1 MFLASSVKAED
12 GPILS
17 KELRHIFY
25 PSFVENNGSLPAV
38 ASNPTQPY
46 MAGYMTTDY
55 LSGSPIEDRATA
67 VRVTVSLKGT
77 DNSIIQDGNALGAGI
92 AAQGPSSS
100 GEPWPFGE
108 PWIDYGYTMLLLVD
122 NQYDW
127 PFIQVIC
134 WEVVEWGPNNLW
146 PLEWPVVD
154 IVDYFTWE
162 YPSVLTMDSEVTLIM
177 KWDSN
182 PDVLSYSAIIDDYPE
197 YPLYTLIPNDIQLHY
212 FMLGTVE
219 RENQFWEPMVDLP
232 CTVKFFQF
240 PGAWSNVNIGR
251 VGWHSY
257 LSYPAFIRTG
267 ESSWT
272 NVTFAYSVNGT
283 TSWLD
288 NTVNWGGACYDNV
301 NADYTYQHVHF
312 YPTSDGATLEPD
324 TLLWA
329 SHTLSISATSGGTT
343 DPTPGTYTYGY
354 GSSVTVTAVPDPGY
368 FFNYWILDGEKLR
381 GYGNPLEVTMRSD
394 RTLKACFNKPA
405 MKTTTEGYF
414 YVPNAPISVLKVEML
429 FSDYGMEGDQA
440 GKQVE
445 GYPFSFPDGTVG
457 LADLTLISGSY
468 GRSEGESG
476 WQYMA
481 DIAPPY
487 KIVGLTEV
495 VSLARNYG
503 KNGTYITD
511 LSGVTVSF
519 NTGIEI
525 SPDDYG
531 FVTIPQDATSFTV
544 KGNDNPIGAMIIFW

>member
-1 MFLASSVKAED
+1 MKINPHFNKKLSFALTLVICLLVSMFLASSVKAED

-288 NTVNWGGACYDNV
+288 NTVNWGGACY
-301 NADYTYQHVHF
+301 AMSTPTI
-312 YPTSDGATLEPD
+312 PTSTYISIPHPTVLRLNQTHYFGQVIHYLSPQLPVALPTLRLEP
-324 TLLWA
+324 TL
-329 SHTLSISATSGGTT
+329 
-343 DPTPGTYTYGY
+343 
-354 GSSVTVTAVPDPGY
+354 TA
-368 FFNYWILDGEKLR
+368 
-381 GYGNPLEVTMRSD
+381 
-394 RTLKACFNKPA
+394 
-405 MKTTTEGYF
+405 
-414 YVPNAPISVLKVEML
+414 
-429 FSDYGMEGDQA
+429 
-440 GKQVE
+440 
-445 GYPFSFPDGTVG
+445 
-457 LADLTLISGSY
+457 
-468 GRSEGESG
+468 
-476 WQYMA
+476 MA
-481 DIAPPY
+481 
-487 KIVGLTEV
+487 L
-495 VSLARNYG
+495 L
-503 KNGTYITD
+503 
-511 LSGVTVSF
+511 
-519 NTGIEI
+519 
-525 SPDDYG
+525 
-531 FVTIPQDATSFTV
+531 
-544 KGNDNPIGAMIIFW
+544 